1 MNIPFGDSHQFDT
14 TISDV
19 TTVLWTVPL
28 LDIWPP
34 GHVTLTPE
42 MDCYSLLTVLRT
54 LAGTRCT
61 GAVVQVTDTSDIG
74 QGTGLH
80 VTLAPLSHQH

>member
-1 MNIPFGDSHQFDT
+1 MAAYLLICGGGGTPGQCC
-14 TISDV
+14 
-19 TTVLWTVPL
+19 PL
-28 LDIWPP
+28 LPSL
-34 GHVTLTPE
+34 TLTPE

-54 LAGTRCT
+54 LLGH
-61 GAVVQVTDTSDIG
+61 GAVGTVQVTDTSDIG